1 MQIIK
6 AKGKTNLLFW
16 IAVIFEAEY
25 QWVLAGFESTFGD
38 GLNNLLC
45 REVIDHSVTMGDV
58 GLLFTIPK
66 VEFNASGNACIYINE
81 LVR

>member
-1 MQIIK
+1 MQVIK
-6 AKGKTNLLFW
+6 AEGKTDLLFW

-38 GLNNLLC
+38 GLNDLLC
-45 REVIDHSVTMGDV
+45 REVVDHCVTMGDV

-66 VEFNASGNACIYINE
+66 VEFNTPSIACIYINE
-81 LVR
+81 LGR